1 MTGQWVFKEGS
12 RFELKELPT
21 NAYVNSRRTSFSHP
35 KTLNPYTSDK
45 STRIEMR
52 RITTTLTLTL
62 LLACRVTAQ
71 RIPSCAASCA
81 SPRCSAEG
89 IADTSCFCFP
99 LYHVEI
105 TACISTAC
113 SGADLVIASS
123 LNILCPGIAS
133 PLGLINLQVPT
144 TPSTTTQITATAV
157 NSGEYQ
163 QSSGI
168 TIVSFMLAD
177 ERSECLRNERQYV
190 VTNCACGNCRGHTRR
205 SFDIEFGD

>member
-1 MTGQWVFKEGS
+1 
-12 RFELKELPT
+12 
-21 NAYVNSRRTSFSHP
+21 
-35 KTLNPYTSDK
+35 
-45 STRIEMR
+45 MR
-52 RITTTLTLTL
+52 RITTLTLTI

-71 RIPSCAASCA
+71 AIPSCAASCA

-144 TPSTTTQITATAV
+144 TSSELSTTQITATAV
-157 NSGEYQ
+157 NPGNYQ
-163 QSSGI
+163 QSSGTT
-168 TIVSFMLAD
+168 TIVSFM
-177 ERSECLRNERQYV
+177 
-190 VTNCACGNCRGHTRR
+190 
-205 SFDIEFGD
+205 F